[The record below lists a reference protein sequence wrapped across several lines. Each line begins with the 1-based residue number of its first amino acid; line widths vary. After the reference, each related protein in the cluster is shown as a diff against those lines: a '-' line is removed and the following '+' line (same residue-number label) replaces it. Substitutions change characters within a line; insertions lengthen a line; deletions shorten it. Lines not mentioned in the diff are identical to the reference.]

1 MKQEQVAVIDKRS
14 LAEQVYQYLCDSI
27 IGGRFN
33 YGDTLSTKQ
42 LAKELDVSMMP
53 IREAL
58 KRLEI
63 DGLVEIRPRSMCLL
77 KTPTK
82 KTILSA
88 IAMRELLEVY
98 SVKSVYETIEKERL
112 EPLKA
117 LTSSMAEA
125 LAQEDLHTY
134 IKFDCQYHLMLC
146 SLCDNEFIHR
156 SYKELN
162 LHLNMK
168 YMYDIGIK
176 PDYSQTFQDHIDLLN
191 ALEHHSPAALQII
204 EKHLHTS
211 KKNILSGAFLAG
223 DEESQSI
230 K

>member
-1 MKQEQVAVIDKRS
+1 MIQEQVAVIDKRS

-27 IGGRFN
+27 IRGRFN

-42 LAKELDVSMMP
+42 LAKELGVSMMP

-63 DGLVEIRPRSMCLL
+63 DGLVEIRPRSMCVLI
-77 KTPTK
+77 TPTK
-82 KTILSA
+82 KTIFSA

-98 SVKSVYETIEKERL
+98 SVKSVYETIGKAGL
-112 EPLKA
+112 EPLKE
-117 LTSSMAEA
+117 LTESMAAA
-125 LAQEDLHTY
+125 LMSEPEDLRTY
-134 IKFDCQYHLMLC
+134 IKFDCQYHLALC
-146 SLCDNEFIHR
+146 SLCDNEFVLR

-162 LHLNMK
+162 LHLNMN

-176 PDYSQTFQDHIDLLN
+176 PNYSQTFQDHIDLLD
-191 ALEHHSPAALQII
+191 ALERHSSTAVDII

-223 DEESQSI
+223 DEE